1 MAKSPSN
8 RSSHPALSHTDAIAA
23 AWQDVL
29 LLIGRVALG
38 YIFVQ
43 SGLRKLMDMDAF
55 ISAGP
60 NSLVARGVPW
70 ATFWGWI
77 GAVLEFV
84 GGLMILVG
92 LGTRYAALA
101 ILLFT
106 IVATLIAHRYWEF
119 AQPPAR
125 QLQLTMFF
133 KNLSMMG
140 GMVLLFVTA
149 AGRYS
154 LDNWLKSK

>member
-1 MAKSPSN
+1 MAKSPAN

-43 SGLRKLMDMDAF
+43 SGLRKLMDMDPF
-55 ISAGP
+55 VSVGP
-60 NSLVARGVPW
+60 NSLVGRGVPW
-70 ATFWGWI
+70 ASFWGWI
-77 GAVLEFV
+77 GAPLEFI
-84 GGLMILVG
+84 GGLMILLG

-101 ILLFT
+101 IALFT

-119 AQPPAR
+119 PMPAR

-133 KNLSMMG
+133 KNLSMLG
-140 GMVLLFVTA
+140 GLILLFVTA
-149 AGRYS
+149 GGRIS
-154 LDNWLKSK
+154 LDNWLKKR